1 MPATYTL
8 SAADFSRDFDALK
21 GLILSEWPDIEAGA
35 LDATDG
41 EVDEVVRVVAEQT
54 DHSRTLVRDQLAE
67 LQHIHNKSNNGP
79 SVQIERMLNR
89 LETRVN
95 ELSGQVKDELVPQAR
110 KRAVELR
117 DEARERAMAAKDQV
131 EEKVHENLLVSL
143 LIAVGFGFIIG
154 LLLGGSRGR

>member
-54 DHSRTLVRDQLAE
+54 DHSRTLVRLREVLAP
-67 LQHIHNKSNNGP
+67 LHCPRTTP
-79 SVQIERMLNR
+79 SDALPPRGQRRPDGGER
-89 LETRVN
+89 
-95 ELSGQVKDELVPQAR
+95 
-110 KRAVELR
+110 
-117 DEARERAMAAKDQV
+117 
-131 EEKVHENLLVSL
+131 
-143 LIAVGFGFIIG
+143 
-154 LLLGGSRGR
+154 